1 MSDLDERWE
10 QEFPKDTYTSSAY
23 ADQLEPFLRG
33 YKENGNYKYMNRIN
47 MMMPEGSTFVE
58 IDYQDL
64 NNSNMDIAIQLSE
77 KPDDI
82 LAALNEAVLKVL
94 KSIHY
99 DYAMEIQENLK
110 VRISNY
116 QIHKTLREVDAD
128 VINKLITV
136 PAMIVRSSEVRPLA
150 KQLVYLC
157 RECGIE
163 TEANIK
169 GSVIIIPTKCPNCK
183 NKELMEQ
190 DEKCKW
196 TNFQNIRLQELPE
209 ELPAGQLP
217 HYVEVTLLE
226 DLIDSCRP
234 GDRVLLTG
242 IVRIESEKFG
252 QKTVFRLHMEANN
265 VEHLAGLD
273 GKSENSNISDQDKFK
288 IEQIAASND
297 AISKLVSSFAP
308 HIYGLELIK
317 ESILLLV
324 VGAVSKKLEDGTKLR
339 GDINMLLVG
348 DPGIAK
354 SEMLIFAAIITQRGL
369 YTTGKGSS
377 AAGLTAAVIHDK
389 SGILNLET
397 GAVVLGDQGTVCIDE
412 FDKMT
417 EADRGALHEC
427 MEQQTCSV
435 AKGGIVATLNART
448 SILAAANPYGGRYD
462 FSKNLVE
469 NVDPIPV
476 PLLTRFD
483 IIHIMKDAKD
493 VEIDTKIAE
502 HILNIHN
509 QSNSVKAPISIDLL
523 RKYIVYS
530 KKIEPKL
537 SKEASDLFKSYDIKM
552 RGIDTDAIDVTARQ
566 LGGLIRLSTARA
578 RLLLK
583 PEVDKDDAQRA
594 IELYSA
600 TLDTLGI
607 DVETGKAVEVKT
619 KTKSD
624 VFKEHFSELMQF
636 NENKVPET
644 VLITNLVNTFGWMED
659 EAQKMLKKFSDE
671 GKIYEIVPNH
681 WTWV

>member
-1 MSDLDERWE
+1 MSEL
-10 QEFPKDTYTSSAY
+10 YTTSAY
-23 ADQLEPFLRG
+23 ADELEPFLRS
-33 YKENGNYKYMNRIN
+33 YREDKEFKYMERIN
-47 MMMPEGSTFVE
+47 MMMPLGSTYID

-64 NNSNMDIAIQLSE
+64 NQSNMDLAIQLSE
-77 KPDDI
+77 KPDD
-82 LAALNEAVLKVL
+82 LLQALNESVYKVL
-94 KSIHY
+94 KSIHPE
-99 DYAMEIQENLK
+99 YAEEIREKIK
-110 VRISNY
+110 VRIANY
-116 QIHKTLREVDAD
+116 QIHKTLREVDAE

-150 KQLVYLC
+150 KRLVYQC
-157 RECGIE
+157 TNCDIQ

-169 GSVIIIPTKCPNCK
+169 GSVVLTPSKCPECGDK
-183 NKELMEQ
+183 NLRII
-190 DEKCKW
+190 DEECQW

-242 IVRIESEKFG
+242 IVRIESEKYG
-252 QKTVFRLHMEANN
+252 QKTVFKLHMEGNN

-273 GKSENSNISDQDKFK
+273 GQSDSSDISDQDKLK
-288 IEQIAASND
+288 IEQIASSQD
-297 AISKLVSSFAP
+297 AIEKLVASFAP
-308 HIYGLELIK
+308 HIYGHSIIK
-317 ESILLLV
+317 ESIMLLV

-339 GDINMLLVG
+339 GDINMFLVG

-354 SEMLIFAAIITQRGL
+354 SEMLKFAAKIVPRGL

-448 SILAAANPYGGRYD
+448 SILAAANPNGGRYD
-462 FSKNLVE
+462 FAKNLVE
-469 NVDPIPV
+469 NVQPIPV

-483 IIHIMKDAKD
+483 IIHVMEDKKD
-493 VEIDTKIAE
+493 VENDTKIAE
-502 HILNIHN
+502 HILNVHN
-509 QSNSVKAPISIDLL
+509 QSNKVKAPINIDLL

-530 KKIEPKL
+530 KKIEPEL
-537 SKEASDLFKSYDIKM
+537 SKEASDLFKSYYIKM
-552 RGIDTDAIDVTARQ
+552 RGINTDAIDVTPRQ

-583 PEVDKDDAQRA
+583 KQVDKEDAQRA

-607 DVETGKAVEVKT
+607 DIETGKSVEVSKPKT
-619 KTKSD
+619 RIE
-624 VFKEHFSELMQF
+624 VFKALLDKLVDVNDNRVSES
-636 NENKVPET
+636 N
-644 VLITNLVNTFGWMED
+644 IIANLVGGEGWTED
-659 EAQKMLKKFSDE
+659 EVRNMIKKFDTE
-671 GKIYEIVPNH
+671 GKIYEIEPNY
-681 WTWV
+681 WSKI